1 MRRELVVAGC
11 HTPTVLMHPNNRSV
25 DHLHGGIM
33 GAGECAHDLGPH
45 ARSSPAN
52 EPIVAG
58 RVRTEVV
65 RQIAPWRPRSQNPK
79 DAIEDTTVIHSWHA
93 APLIWQHQF
102 DGNPLIV
109 GEFVAHDSTPSVGGL
124 NHGSAVR
131 LNPPGQGAL
140 RSLFPPKRTYYAR
153 FEFCRSRPLSSL
165 CYETSV
171 RRDRCSQASAMSS
184 AGLPACSW
192 QGSNHHNFNKHPRSP
207 KVGCQTSPRR
217 RVGPIDPLVPNRIV
231 IFE

>member
-1 MRRELVVAGC
+1 
-11 HTPTVLMHPNNRSV
+11 
-25 DHLHGGIM
+25 M

-93 APLIWQHQF
+93 ARLIWQHQF

-140 RSLFPPKRTYYAR
+140 RSLFPQ
-153 FEFCRSRPLSSL
+153 S
-165 CYETSV
+165 
-171 RRDRCSQASAMSS
+171 
-184 AGLPACSW
+184 
-192 QGSNHHNFNKHPRSP
+192 
-207 KVGCQTSPRR
+207 
-217 RVGPIDPLVPNRIV
+217 GPIMLALSFVVHDPYRRFATRLRCGATDVVKRARCPALACLLAHGKAATTITSTSIPGRQKSV
-231 IFE
+231 VRQARAGGLARSTHSFQTEL